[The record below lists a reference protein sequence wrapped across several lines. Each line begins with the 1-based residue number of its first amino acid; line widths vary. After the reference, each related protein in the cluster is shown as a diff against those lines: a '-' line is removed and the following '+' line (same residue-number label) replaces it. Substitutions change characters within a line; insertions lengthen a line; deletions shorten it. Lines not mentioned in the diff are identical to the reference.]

1 MTKSLHLA
9 LLVCDTPM
17 PEVLEKHGDYRTMFS
32 IVFGLAAKDLDVTLT
47 WDFFDV
53 VEAQE
58 YPSLKDIGNR
68 TYDAI
73 VLTGSKYNAHDN
85 TPWIVKLVDFL
96 KTMRVEYNQSV
107 RLVGICFGHQII
119 LRSSG
124 GTTGRNEKGWEVGYT
139 EIQLTSFGK
148 TFFDTDR
155 TFLRV
160 NQFHQD
166 HVSKLPDGF
175 QTLAFT
181 ENNTPHHATVSDD
194 RQCITVQGHPELNK
208 DAVKIMVEK
217 RKEAGIVPAQIAD
230 KALESLKMNGLNM
243 EDVWLSEKQ
252 E

>member
-1 MTKSLHLA
+1 
-9 LLVCDTPM
+9 M

-32 IVFGLAAKDLDVTLT
+32 TVFGLAAKDLDITLT

-53 VEAQE
+53 VEAQA
-58 YPSLKDIGNR
+58 YPSLEAIGNR

-85 TPWIVKLVDFL
+85 TPWIVKLMDFL
-96 KTMRVEYNQSV
+96 KTVRVEYHQRV
-107 RLVGICFGHQII
+107 RLVGICFGHQIL
-119 LRSSG
+119 LRALG
-124 GTTGRNEKGWEVGYT
+124 GMTGRNEKGWER
-139 EIQLTSFGK
+139 I
-148 TFFDTDR
+148 
-155 TFLRV
+155 

-217 RKEAGIVPAQIAD
+217 RKEAGIVPAQVAD
-230 KALESLKMNGLNM
+230 KALEALKLNGLNM
-243 EDVWLSEKQ
+243 EDVWLCKKFLQ
-252 E
+252 FIITLNK